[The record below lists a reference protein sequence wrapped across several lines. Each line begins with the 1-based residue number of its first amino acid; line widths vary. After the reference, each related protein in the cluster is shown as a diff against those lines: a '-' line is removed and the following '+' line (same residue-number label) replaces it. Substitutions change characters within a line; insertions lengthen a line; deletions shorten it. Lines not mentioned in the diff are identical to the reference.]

1 MNVIFSTSLWVS
13 RYKLKE
19 VTETTTSSESKRTI
33 AAEDIKV
40 KKPAKGWEKK
50 AVTIGED
57 GKRALSITDDVAG
70 APELGKKRKGAD
82 AGEVASARAL
92 QVKPLTEGQL
102 KRIAAMVPSMR
113 STGHQNKI
121 KDFI

>member
-1 MNVIFSTSLWVS
+1 MNVIFSTSVWVS
-13 RYKLKE
+13 WYNIKE
-19 VTETTTSSESKRTI
+19 CTETTTSSEGKRTI

-40 KKPAKGWEKK
+40 KKPPKGWQKK

-82 AGEVASARAL
+82 GSEVASARAL
-92 QVKPLTEGQL
+92 QVKVLTDGQL
-102 KRIAAMVPSMR
+102 KRIAAMVPATR

-121 KDFI
+121 KDFM

>member
-1 MNVIFSTSLWVS
+1 M
-13 RYKLKE
+13 
-19 VTETTTSSESKRTI
+19 SSESRRTI

-40 KKPAKGWEKK
+40 KKPPKGWQKK

-82 AGEVASARAL
+82 GSDFANAKGF
-92 QVKPLTEGQL
+92 QVKLLTEGQL
-102 KRIAAMVPSMR
+102 KRIAAMVPTMR
-113 STGHQNKI
+113 SMGHQNKI
-121 KDFI
+121 KEFI

>member
-1 MNVIFSTSLWVS
+1 MWVS
-13 RYKLKE
+13 WYNIKE
-19 VTETTTSSESKRTI
+19 CTETTTSSECKRTI

-40 KKPAKGWEKK
+40 KKPPKGWQKK